1 MDYLINTLSFVLILG
16 IMIFLHELGHFVV
29 ARLFRIRVEV
39 FSLGFGK
46 RLWGVERGGVDYRIS
61 ALPLGGYVKMAG
73 EHIGEERAG
82 DPDEFLS
89 RPRWQRMLVM
99 LAGPAMNF
107 LLAFCLLTAN
117 YTIGVEVP
125 DFYRQPARVGFAME
139 GSPAAKAGL
148 KAKDE
153 IVSLGGQPVQ
163 DWADL
168 QMKSISFSRQTVPL
182 VFRRDGQTLTRNVA
196 LGETLMDPSEI
207 TGIMPFIPARIRSV
221 SPGFPAEKIGLRPGD
236 VIEAVT
242 AGEMTARGYIEIS
255 RLIQGQ
261 TGRSLSLQVL
271 RNGRRLDLE
280 AMPVLTK
287 NKEGK
292 EYGVL
297 GFTIDIGTAVE
308 QYGLLQAMGRSLA
321 ENYNFVVLTYKILG
335 KVVTGHLSFR
345 QFSGPIGIAQASGEA
360 VRTLK
365 ITVVFSFMAL
375 VSMNLAVLNLLPI
388 PVLDGGMIFLLLIEM
403 AIRRDLPIR
412 FKERAIW
419 VGFILLVALM
429 GVVIFFDLLKVF
441 G

>member
-117 YTIGVEVP
+117 YIIGVEVP
-125 DFYRQPARVGFAME
+125 EFYRQPAQVGFAME

-148 KAKDE
+148 KAGDE
-153 IVSLGGQPVQ
+153 IVSLGGQPVK

-182 VFRRDGQTLTRNVA
+182 VFRRDGRTLNRNVA

-236 VIEAVT
+236 VIETVT
-242 AGEMTARGYIEIS
+242 AGEMTAKGYIEIS

-261 TGRSLSLQVL
+261 TGRPLSLRV
-271 RNGRRLDLE
+271 RRGGQEMKLD
-280 AMPVLTK
+280 AVPVLA
-287 NKEGK
+287 KEGQK
-292 EYGVL
+292 RGVL
-297 GFTIDIGTAVE
+297 GFTIDIGSVE
-308 QYGLLQAMGRSLA
+308 EKYGLLQAMGRSLA

-419 VGFILLVALM
+419 VGFMLLVALM

>member
-1 MDYLINTLSFVLILG
+1 MDILINTLSFVLILG

-61 ALPLGGYVKMAG
+61 AIPLGGYVKMAG
-73 EHIGEERAG
+73 EHIGEERDG
-82 DPDEFLS
+82 GPDEFLS

-117 YTIGVEVP
+117 YTIGVEMP
-125 DFYRQPARVGFAME
+125 DFYRQPARVGFPLE

-148 KAKDE
+148 QAGDE
-153 IVSLGGQPVQ
+153 IVSLGGQPVK

-168 QMKSISFSRQTVPL
+168 QMVSISFSRQTVPL
-182 VFRRDGQTLTRNVA
+182 VFRREGQTLTRNMA

-207 TGIMPFIPARIRSV
+207 TGIMPFIPARIKTV

-236 VIEAVT
+236 VIEAVA
-242 AGEMTARGYIEIS
+242 AGGQTARGYIEIS
-255 RLIQGQ
+255 RLIQVETGQ
-261 TGRSLSLQVL
+261 PLRLQVL
-271 RNGRRLDLE
+271 RDGRALELE
-280 AMPVLTK
+280 AVPVQA
-287 NKEGK
+287 KEGPK
-292 EYGVL
+292 RGVL
-297 GFTIDIGTAVE
+297 GFTIDIGTIE
-308 QYGLLQAMGRSLA
+308 EKYGLLEAMGRSLR
-321 ENYNFVVLTYKILG
+321 ENYNFVVLTCKILG

-412 FKERAIW
+412 LKERAIW
-419 VGFILLVALM
+419 VGFVLLVALM

>member
-1 MDYLINTLSFVLILG
+1 MDILINTLSFVLILG

-46 RLWGVERGGVDYRIS
+46 RLWGVERDGVDYRVS
-61 ALPLGGYVKMAG
+61 AIPLGGYVKMAG
-73 EHIGEERAG
+73 EQIGEERDG
-82 DPDEFLS
+82 GPDEFLS

-107 LLAFCLLTAN
+107 LLALCLLTAN
-117 YTIGVEVP
+117 YTIGVDMP
-125 DFYRQPARVGFAME
+125 DFYRQPARVGFVVE

-148 KAKDE
+148 QAGDE
-153 IVSLGGQPVQ
+153 IVSLGGQPVK

-168 QMKSISFSRQTVPL
+168 QMISISFSRQTVPL
-182 VFRRDGQTLTRNVA
+182 VYRRDGQTSTRNVS

-207 TGIMPFIPARIRSV
+207 TGILPFIPARIKSV
-221 SPGFPAEKIGLRPGD
+221 SHGFPAEKIGLRPGD
-236 VIEAVT
+236 VIETVT
-242 AGEMTARGYIEIS
+242 AGGKTARGYIEIS

-261 TGRSLSLQVL
+261 TGHPLHLHV
-271 RNGRRLDLE
+271 RRDGQTMDLE
-280 AMPVLTK
+280 AVPVLTK
-287 NKEGK
+287 SKEGK

-297 GFTIDIGTAVE
+297 GFTIDIGTME
-308 QYGLLQAMGRSLA
+308 EKYGLLKAMGRSLE
-321 ENYNFVVLTYKILG
+321 ENYNFVVLTCKILG

-375 VSMNLAVLNLLPI
+375 ISMNLAVLNLLPI

-403 AIRRDLPIR
+403 AIRRDLPMR
-412 FKERAIW
+412 LKERAIW
-419 VGFILLVALM
+419 VGFVLLVALM
-429 GVVIFFDLLKVF
+429 GVVIIFDLLKVF

>member
-1 MDYLINTLSFVLILG
+1 MDYLINALSFVLILG

-29 ARLFRIRVEV
+29 ARLFRIRIET

-46 RLWGVERGGVDYRIS
+46 RLWGFERGGVDYRIS

-73 EHIGEERAG
+73 EHLGEPREGA
-82 DPDEFLS
+82 PDEFLS

-117 YTIGVEVP
+117 YTIGVEIPV
-125 DFYRQPARVGFAME
+125 FYRQPARVGFAVE
-139 GSPAAKAGL
+139 GTPAAKAGL
-148 KAKDE
+148 QAGDE
-153 IVSLGGQPVQ
+153 IVSLGGQPVK

-168 QMKSISFSRQTVPL
+168 QMVSISFSRQTVPL
-182 VFRRDGQTLTRNVA
+182 VFRRDGQTLTRSVA

-207 TGIMPFIPARIRSV
+207 TGILPFIPTLILAV
-221 SPGFPAEKIGLRPGD
+221 SPGYPAEKIGLRKGD
-236 VIEAVT
+236 VIETVT
-242 AGEMTARGYIEIS
+242 AGGKTARGYIEIS
-255 RLIQGQ
+255 RLIQQQ
-261 TGRSLSLQVL
+261 TGRSLRLHVRRGDQVM
-271 RNGRRLDLE
+271 DLE
-280 AMPVLTK
+280 AVPVLAR
-287 NKEGK
+287 EGQK
-292 EYGVL
+292 RGVL
-297 GFTIDIGTAVE
+297 GFNIDIGTLLE
-308 QYGLLQAMGRSLA
+308 KYGLLEALGRSLQ
-321 ENYNFVVLTYKILG
+321 ENYNFVVLTCKILG

-412 FKERAIW
+412 LKERAIW
-419 VGFILLVALM
+419 VGFVLLVALM